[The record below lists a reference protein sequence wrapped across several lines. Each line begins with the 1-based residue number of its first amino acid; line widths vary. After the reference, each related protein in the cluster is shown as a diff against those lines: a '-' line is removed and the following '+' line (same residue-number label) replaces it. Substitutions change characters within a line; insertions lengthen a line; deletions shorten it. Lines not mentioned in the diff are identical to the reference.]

1 MKKRIF
7 SFMLALVMVCSLLPI
22 NILAASGYTTC
33 ASGTVSWQMIY
44 DGPETYY

>member
-1 MKKRIF
+1 MRKVF
-7 SFMLALVMVCSLLPI
+7 SFLLALVMIIGLFPI
-22 NILAASGYTTC
+22 SVVVDAATYTEC